1 MKILL
6 VRHLH
11 RPDVQRAARRLKRR
25 ADAIGVDL
33 VDAGDLLESGTAM
46 GELELAEKPDLILA
60 LGGDGTILGA
70 AEIAYKE
77 DVPLLGINFG
87 HMGFLTETTADSVG
101 RVLEQIADGDYGLDP
116 RMTLAVRLVA
126 PDGEATEDWALNDAV
141 VLHSDNAHPADFAFA
156 VDGQVVSTY
165 AADGIILATPTGS
178 TAYAFSSG
186 GPVVWPETQAIVMAP
201 LAAHGLFT
209 RPLVVA
215 PKSKLEIGVLDSNR
229 VAPTLWLDGRRQIE
243 VPPGSR
249 IEATMGSRPIKLVRL
264 DDTPF
269 AERLVTK
276 FNLPVTGWRADP
288 VNSLGDASDTSEE
301 EGEDA
306 DD

>member
-1 MKILL
+1 M
-6 VRHLH
+6 H
-11 RPDVQRAARRLKRR
+11 RADVQQAAERVRLH
-25 ADAIGVDL
+25 ADQMGVEL
-33 VDAGDLLESGTAM
+33 IDARKLSPNGDNLPDFDDATR
-46 GELELAEKPDLILA
+46 PDLILT

-70 AEIAYKE
+70 AEIAHRE
-77 DVPLLGINFG
+77 DVPLLGVNFG
-87 HMGFLTETTADSVG
+87 HMGFLTETTADSLVS
-101 RVLEQIADGDYGLDP
+101 VVEQIARGDYEIDP
-116 RMTLAVRLVA
+116 RMTLDVRVVS
-126 PDGEATEDWALNDAV
+126 PDGTTREDWALNDAV
-141 VLHSDNAHPADFAFA
+141 ILHSDNAHPADFAFA

-215 PKSKLEIGVLDSNR
+215 PNSNLEVGVLESNR
-229 VAPTLWLDGRRQIE
+229 VAPTIWLDGRRQFE
-243 VPPGSR
+243 VQPGSR
-249 IEATMGSRPIKLVRL
+249 IEITAGAEPIKLVRL

-269 AERLVTK
+269 AARLVSK

-288 VNSLGDASDTSEE
+288 VPDPQESAN
-301 EGEDA
+301 A
-306 DD
+306 D

>member
-1 MKILL
+1 MRILL
-6 VRHLH
+6 VRHMH
-11 RPDVQRAARRLKRR
+11 RSDVAKAAKLVRRHAERMGLE
-25 ADAIGVDL
+25 L
-33 VDAGDLLESGTAM
+33 VDAQEIVESGRDLPPFDDASR
-46 GELELAEKPDLILA
+46 PDLILT

-70 AEIAYKE
+70 AEIAHRE
-77 DVPLLGINFG
+77 DVPLLGVNFG
-87 HMGFLTETTADSVG
+87 HMGFLTETTADSLAQV
-101 RVLEQIADGDYGLDP
+101 VQQIARGEYGIDA
-116 RMTLAVRLVA
+116 RMTLAVRVVF
-126 PDGEATEDWALNDAV
+126 PDGSTREDWALNDAV

-186 GPVVWPETQAIVMAP
+186 GPVVWPGTQAIVMAP

-215 PKSKLEIGVLDSNR
+215 PNSRLEVGVLESNR
-229 VAPTLWLDGRRQIE
+229 VAPTIWLDGRRHFE
-243 VPPGSR
+243 VEAGSR
-249 IEATMGSRPIKLVRL
+249 IEVTAGRKPVQLVRL

-269 AERLVTK
+269 AARLVSK

-288 VNSLGDASDTSEE
+288 VGIDQETSEG
-301 EGEDA
+301 EGGGTPDA
-306 DD
+306 H